1 MATLSFDRAAVAA
14 ASSFQVLVAVGPR
27 AGFRN
32 QRQKLETLCTW
43 TRCGGVGSSGPHSQR
58 QHGYHRLWLL
68 QLVLAEGHRSRPGQ
82 KLQGRAT
89 PRKAPRHRRMLFGAR
104 WEKPTFSISGLWP
117 AACARAASRERRRWS
132 RFVRSPPHGHRTG
145 PQCRHARGAHAN
157 QDLEKRAGEMQA
169 KGFTWRRMQPGPRPQ
184 GPARAEGEP
193 DSFQHLRWQHQ
204 LRDNC
209 SVHRLRQLLL
219 PKVGRRRDREGVSS
233 GHHRINSPKSVIQWR
248 NGVRI

>member
-1 MATLSFDRAAVAA
+1 MVLPVLIVNGSTATI
-14 ASSFQVLVAVGPR
+14 G
-27 AGFRN
+27 
-32 QRQKLETLCTW
+32 
-43 TRCGGVGSSGPHSQR
+43 CGCCSLPLPKATGHGRVKSCRVVQPPGRHPDIGACSSGR
-58 QHGYHRLWLL
+58 G
-68 QLVLAEGHRSRPGQ
+68 GRSP
-82 KLQGRAT
+82 L
-89 PRKAPRHRRMLFGAR
+89 
-104 WEKPTFSISGLWP
+104 FSISGLWP

-248 NGVRI
+248 NAVRI

>member
-14 ASSFQVLVAVGPR
+14 ASSFQVLVAVGPQPR

-68 QLVLAEGHRSRPGQ
+68 QLALAEGHRSRPGQ

-104 WEKPTFSISGLWP
+104 WEKPTFFNF
-117 AACARAASRERRRWS
+117 RALASRLRPS
-132 RFVRSPPHGHRTG
+132 RKQRTEAVVPFRAVTATWAGHRTG
-145 PQCRHARGAHAN
+145 PQCRHARGMQCLCQTKPA
-157 QDLEKRAGEMQA
+157 AGACE
-169 KGFTWRRMQPGPRPQ
+169 PGP
-184 GPARAEGEP
+184 
-193 DSFQHLRWQHQ
+193 
-204 LRDNC
+204 
-209 SVHRLRQLLL
+209 
-219 PKVGRRRDREGVSS
+219 
-233 GHHRINSPKSVIQWR
+233 
-248 NGVRI
+248 